1 MDFYG
6 QTSATVATV
15 PTGRSPTWFE
25 AVNSEFFYEQNQI
38 QDMKSKNHHN
48 IYSTNI
54 TNHLSNVHD
63 QPLTMVTTSE
73 QQTHTGID
81 YYQQP
86 NVHSMHFNSNA
97 NYLPQT
103 HSQSQSQSPQQPYN
117 GDGNAMVSYAPCQG
131 PRPWNFAQCYGFYG
145 QPACS
150 LLNIIDMEDFMWV
163 FFSKCIRKTLK
174 MPLKLSV
181 ATAQRLSA
189 CTNKIN
195 RLEVRTC
202 TLVIVL
208 VLFWFDSI
216 WLRLVWSEDSNI
228 RVKPTH

>member
-86 NVHSMHFNSNA
+86 NVHSMHFNA

-103 HSQSQSQSPQQPYN
+103 HSQSQSQSPQQPY

-150 LLNIIDMEDFMWV
+150 LLNIIDMEDFM
-163 FFSKCIRKTLK
+163 
-174 MPLKLSV
+174 
-181 ATAQRLSA
+181 
-189 CTNKIN
+189 
-195 RLEVRTC
+195 
-202 TLVIVL
+202 
-208 VLFWFDSI
+208 
-216 WLRLVWSEDSNI
+216 
-228 RVKPTH
+228 